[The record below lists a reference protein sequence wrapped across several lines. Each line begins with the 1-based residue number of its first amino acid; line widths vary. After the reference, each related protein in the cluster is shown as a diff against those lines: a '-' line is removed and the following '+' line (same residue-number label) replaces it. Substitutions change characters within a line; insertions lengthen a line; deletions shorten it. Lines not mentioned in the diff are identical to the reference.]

1 MAKIILNPLIEGMSG
16 KFGNVVFRSTPGGVV
31 IAKRPARS
39 SVKPS
44 EAQMAQRQ
52 RFKEAAAYAK
62 AALADPQVRARYE
75 ERAAEL
81 SMRPY
86 DLAISDFFKGQN
98 LLIKPGE

>member
-31 IAKRPARS
+31 VSKRPARS

-52 RFKEAAAYAK
+52 RFKEAVAYARQALSDPNLSSLYQQ
-62 AALADPQVRARYE
+62 AAAEQKRRPFDVAVSDFLNGRNLLAD
-75 ERAAEL
+75 
-81 SMRPY
+81 
-86 DLAISDFFKGQN
+86 
-98 LLIKPGE
+98 